1 MSNDQNSDNP
11 VQQMTEEQAWEFLGS
26 QEVGRLAVHAGGVLD
41 IYPLTYV
48 VDGESLVFL
57 TAPGTKL
64 LELTVNDQ
72 VAFEI
77 DHYDDQVAKSV
88 VVHGTAQRLET
99 MAEIDHAA
107 ALPLASLIPT
117 DRTRYVRIIPTRIT
131 GRLFQR
137 A

>member
-1 MSNDQNSDNP
+1 MDEVSPENP
-11 VQQMTEEQAWEFLGS
+11 VATMTTDEAWAFLRT
-26 QEVGRLAVHAGGVLD
+26 QEVGRLAVHVGGVID
-41 IYPLTYV
+41 IYPITYV
-48 VDGESLVFL
+48 VDEESIVFL
-57 TAPGTKL
+57 TSPGTKL

-99 MAEIDHAA
+99 MSEIAAAE
-107 ALPLASLIPT
+107 ALPLTSLIPT
-117 DRTRYVRIIPTRIT
+117 TRTRYVRIVPTEIS
-131 GRLFQR
+131 GRLFAR

>member
-1 MSNDQNSDNP
+1 MNEVSPENP
-11 VQQMTEEQAWEFLGS
+11 VATMTTDEAWAFLRT
-26 QEVGRLAVHAGGVLD
+26 QEVGRLAVHVGGVID
-41 IYPLTYV
+41 IYPITYV
-48 VDGESLVFL
+48 VDEESIVFL
-57 TAPGTKL
+57 TSPGTKL

-99 MAEIDHAA
+99 MSEIAAAE
-107 ALPLASLIPT
+107 ALPLTSLIPT
-117 DRTRYVRIIPTRIT
+117 TRTRYVRIVPTEIS
-131 GRLFQR
+131 GRLFAR